1 MPKMTHPNQ
10 IRPLSVQEADVARYE
25 GMGWTLVA
33 ETEAEPTAKPE
44 PKTAK
49 KAVTRKSSK

>member
-10 IRPLSVQEADVARYE
+10 DRPLSVQDDEVAAREAQ
-25 GMGWTLVA
+25 GWTLVGKA
-33 ETEAEPTAKPE
+33 KAEPVEKSE

-49 KAVTRKSSK
+49 KAVTRKSVK